1 MVILEVF
8 DSSTY
13 IEGMDRCYVPHYGD
27 IPLVVTINGH
37 DLILVGSSPDIFEGS
52 SLLVGEKQVLRI
64 PESLS
69 HDSSALNSSALNSSA
84 GASSVVESEREEQS
98 DTKRSLE
105 SPFAKET
112 SAKENGLDGINP
124 EGEVRNKS
132 SIRCIEVREY
142 NLETLDLITRYS
154 SDNEIPEIP
163 IVGGDSGVPSVNMY
177 EVFEKDRFFEMTR
190 LEQFAK
196 HLAAQSGSGVVFIP
210 AAISLDQLL
219 DELQSQLPW
228 CH

>member
-1 MVILEVF
+1 MPVLEVF

-52 SLLVGEKQVLRI
+52 SLLVGEKQALRMR
-64 PESLS
+64 ESLS
-69 HDSSALNSSALNSSA
+69 RNSSAVD
-84 GASSVVESEREEQS
+84 SSVVEVEREEQS
-98 DTKRSLE
+98 DTKRQLK
-105 SPFAKET
+105 SPFVKET
-112 SAKENGLDGINP
+112 FAKENGLDGVTP

-132 SIRCIEVREY
+132 SIRDIEVREY

-154 SDNEIPEIP
+154 SDNEIPEIS
-163 IVGGDSGVPSVNMY
+163 IVGGDDGVPSVNMY
-177 EVFEKDRFFEMTR
+177 EVFEKDRFLEMTR

-196 HLAAQSGSGVVFIP
+196 QLAAQSGSGVVFIP